1 MIRTLILIGA
11 AVMTASPAAAQS
23 AYDVLGPAGVVP
35 LDSPQSAPKLIVD
48 PPLPGPL
55 SFGRV
60 VIQYR
65 AENLRIVPVFGPN
78 ALEVSPRIGHIHVTI
93 DDLPWHWAD
102 ASGEPLILNGFPPGR
117 HKVLIEPVDA
127 NHKPFNSVTT
137 EFVVASAASADR

>member
-1 MIRTLILIGA
+1 M
-11 AVMTASPAAAQS
+11 MTVQPAAAQS
-23 AYDVLGPAGVVP
+23 AYDILDAAGVVP
-35 LDSPQSAPKLIVD
+35 LDHAQPAPRLIVD

-78 ALEVSPRIGHIHVTI
+78 AQDVSPRIGHIHVTI
-93 DDLPWHWAD
+93 DGLPWHWAD

-117 HKVLIEPVDA
+117 HTVLIQLVDA
-127 NHKPFNSVTT
+127 NHQPFTAVTT
-137 EFVVASAASADR
+137 EFVVPAVADARH